1 MLLNFIRGER
11 IKQEINLIK
20 EDDNDM
26 ILLFLLICMIFFSQ
40 I

>member
-20 EDDNDM
+20 EDDNDI
-26 ILLFLLICMIFFSQ
+26 ILLFLLICIFFSQ

>member
-20 EDDNDM
+20 EDDNDI